1 MRWTRICSKW
11 ADAWFEGAWLFS
23 SWGVVRRGYST
34 RLGSFAGGAWL
45 FNRFSFPFS
54 AISGIVGQM
63 KNVALDMGTELSRQN
78 AQIEDITIKTE
89 FTDERTSRANKAV
102 RNELRK

>member
-1 MRWTRICSKW
+1 
-11 ADAWFEGAWLFS
+11 
-23 SWGVVRRGYST
+23 
-34 RLGSFAGGAWL
+34 
-45 FNRFSFPFS
+45 
-54 AISGIVGQM
+54 M